1 MNYKKFLAVGL
12 LLGLTTLHANTTQTL
27 QETTDEK
34 EIFMCKYDFLA
45 DVVSGHKYAA
55 SSVTKSVFIDSKTF
69 KTNKDGS
76 KEGWVV
82 FVATRE
88 DTEAYDNDEGY
99 TKVYIKVS
107 KDKRTW
113 IPMTGVGYDCRGIAN
128 NNYNNSNTWIQIIPG
143 SLLDEVANKL

>member
-1 MNYKKFLAVGL
+1 MKLKKILVAALVF
-12 LLGLTTLHANTTQTL
+12 GLTSLSANIS

-45 DVVSGHKYAA
+45 GVVSAHKYAA
-55 SSVTKSVFIDSKTF
+55 SSVTKSAYINTKTF

-76 KEGWVV
+76 KEGWIV
-82 FVATRE
+82 FISTRE
-88 DTEAYDNDEGY
+88 DTEAYNNNEGY
-99 TKVYIKVS
+99 TKVYIKIS

-113 IPMTGVGYDCRGIAN
+113 IPMMGVGYDCRGIIS